1 MKRRQLLL
9 GSLPV
14 AMQALQALQPAWAA
28 STEAH
33 PGEETA
39 WRLATA
45 WRVAG
50 TSAPD
55 AGDRVGIFHV
65 DWAAGHLLVLAE
77 QAIPSRAHGLLPL
90 ADGGFIAVAARP
102 GRWLMRC
109 DGQGDVVR
117 RWSMADD
124 TPPRSF
130 DGHVEASANGAW
142 LYTVETDPAT
152 GAGWI
157 SVRDAATLQ
166 RVAHFSS
173 GGIDPHQLLLTPDGH
188 LVVANGGILRD
199 TQGRKIAPERM
210 NSSLVRLDG
219 RSGQLLGRWRLP
231 DARLS
236 LRHIAWAQGPKALL
250 GIALQAE
257 HDLPEQRAEAP
268 LLALWDGQTLSL
280 PSTDASGGGYAGDIA
295 AAPGAGFVLSAQK
308 QRLGLWWHPAQP
320 AVLTRVAELTEP
332 CALVPGADGR
342 GVVLGAARGLAR
354 WHARLPARM
363 LAWPVPLAPDNHA
376 VRLVG

>member
-9 GSLPV
+9 ASLPLAV
-14 AMQALQALQPAWAA
+14 QALQPAWAA
-28 STEAH
+28 AEAQA
-33 PGEETA
+33 GEESA
-39 WRLATA
+39 WRMATA
-45 WRVAG
+45 WRVVG
-50 TSAPD
+50 TSATD
-55 AGDRVGIFHV
+55 AGDRIGIFQV
-65 DWAAGHLLVLAE
+65 DWAAGRLQVLAE

-90 ADGGFIAVAARP
+90 PDGGFVAVAARP

-109 DGQGDVVR
+109 DAQGDVVQ

-124 TPPRSF
+124 TPPRGF
-130 DGHVEASANGAW
+130 DGHVEASADGAW

-152 GAGWI
+152 GMGWI

-173 GGIDPHQLLLTPDGH
+173 GGIDPHQLLLAPDGH
-188 LVVANGGILRD
+188 LVVANGGIVRD
-199 TQGRKIAPERM
+199 LQGRKIAAERM
-210 NSSLVRLDG
+210 DSSLVRLDG
-219 RSGQLLGRWRLP
+219 RSGQLLGQWRLP

-236 LRHIAWAQGPKALL
+236 LRHIAWSQGLKPLL

-257 HDLPEQRAEAP
+257 HDRTEQRAEAP
-268 LLALWDGQTLSL
+268 ILALWDGQTLSL
-280 PSTDASGGGYAGDIA
+280 PSADASGGGYAGDIA
-295 AAPGAGFVLSAQK
+295 AVPGGGFVLSAQR

-332 CALVPGADGR
+332 CALVASADG
-342 GVVLGAARGLAR
+342 GVVLSAARGLAR
-354 WHARLPARM
+354 WHAQLPARM

-376 VRLVG
+376 VRLLG

>member
-14 AMQALQALQPAWAA
+14 AVQALQALQPVWAA
-28 STEAH
+28 STEAQ

-39 WRLATA
+39 WRMATA
-45 WRVAG
+45 WRQAS
-50 TSAPD
+50 TSATD
-55 AGDRVGIFHV
+55 AGDRVGIFRV
-65 DWAAGHLLVLAE
+65 DWAGGQLEVLAE
-77 QAIPSRAHGLLPL
+77 QAIPSRAHRLLPL
-90 ADGGFIAVAARP
+90 DDDGFIAVAARP

-109 DGQGDVVR
+109 DAQGDVVQ

-124 TPPRSF
+124 KPPRSF
-130 DGHVEASANGAW
+130 DGHVEASADGAW

-173 GGIDPHQLLLTPDGH
+173 GGIDPHQLLLAPDGH
-188 LVVANGGILRD
+188 LVVANGGIVRD
-199 TQGRKIAPERM
+199 TQGRRIAPERM
-210 NSSLVRLDG
+210 DSSLVRLDG
-219 RSGQLLGRWRLP
+219 RSGRLLGQWRLP

-236 LRHIAWAQGPKALL
+236 LRHIAWSQGPKPLL

-257 HDLPEQRAEAP
+257 HDRTEQRAEAP
-268 LLALWDGQTLSL
+268 ILALWDGQALSL
-280 PSTDASGGGYAGDIA
+280 PSADASGGGYAGDIA
-295 AAPGAGFVLSAQK
+295 AAPGGGFVLSAQK
-308 QRLGLWWHPAQP
+308 QRLGLWWQPAQP

-332 CALVPGADGR
+332 CALVAGTDGS

-354 WHARLPARM
+354 WHAHLPARM

-376 VRLVG
+376 VRLVA